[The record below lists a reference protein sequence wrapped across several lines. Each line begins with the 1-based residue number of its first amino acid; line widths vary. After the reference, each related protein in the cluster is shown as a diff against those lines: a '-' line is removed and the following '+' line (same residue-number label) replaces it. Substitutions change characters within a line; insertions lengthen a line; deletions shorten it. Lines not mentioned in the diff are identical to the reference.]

1 MKKNLFST
9 LLLIVMIA
17 ALMVTAAGCG
27 AKDDGSAARIAELE
41 KENAA
46 LKAQI
51 EELTGQAPAVSI
63 DASLKDWSL
72 DAAAWADGNGA
83 TVTFTAVPETYAEG
97 MKAALSVRMNDL
109 EAESTNCVWDGSAFT
124 GSVELGAMDG
134 YSYFCVLTSPDGTQE
149 QLELDSPANVVNDA
163 LVNLGSSL
171 NAYANMIVEDWASD
185 KDSLTINSGYIQ
197 VQLPR
202 LSTDIPTVSS
212 AVLVLK
218 MNGEEADRQDVALEA
233 GEGEGAYELA
243 LTGTSF
249 SMPDMD
255 DDYQL
260 DLQLEVALSNGNT
273 VSVSGGSWFC
283 NDGELTL
290 VVG

>member
-9 LLLIVMIA
+9 LLLIVMVA

-27 AKDDGSAARIAELE
+27 AKDDGSAERIAALE
-41 KENAA
+41 QENAA

-51 EELTGQAPAVSI
+51 EELTGQAPVVPA
-63 DASLKDWSL
+63 DTSLKSWSL
-72 DAAAWADGNGA
+72 EAAAWDDGNGA
-83 TVTFTAVPETYAEG
+83 TVTFTAVPAAYADG

-124 GSVELGAMDG
+124 GSVELGAIDG
-134 YSYFCVLTSPDGTQE
+134 YSYFCILTAPDGTQE
-149 QLELDSPANVVNDA
+149 QLELNSPANVTDDA

-171 NAYANMIVEDWASD
+171 NAYANLIVEDWTSD
-185 KDSLTINSGYIQ
+185 KDNLTVSSGHIQ
-197 VQLPR
+197 VQVPR
-202 LSTDIPTVSS
+202 LTDNIPTVSAS
-212 AVLVLK
+212 ALVLK
-218 MNGEEADRQDVALEA
+218 CNGEEVERKDLTLPA
-233 GEGEGAYELA
+233 GEGEGSYEVSLSDTA
-243 LTGTSF
+243 F
-249 SMPDMD
+249 SMPEMD

-260 DLQLEVALSNGNT
+260 ELMLEVSLSNGNT
-273 VSVSGGSWFC
+273 VSVSGGSWYY